1 MLQINVQKIE
11 KCVWYTV
18 TFFFFF
24 RENLVFF
31 DLLGKNLANLIRV
44 QMSYKTASA
53 FCMLHNLGYKH
64 ALRIYN
70 INCFYTATM
79 VS

>member
-24 RENLVFF
+24 CENRVVYEIMW
-31 DLLGKNLANLIRV
+31 KNMAQLIRS